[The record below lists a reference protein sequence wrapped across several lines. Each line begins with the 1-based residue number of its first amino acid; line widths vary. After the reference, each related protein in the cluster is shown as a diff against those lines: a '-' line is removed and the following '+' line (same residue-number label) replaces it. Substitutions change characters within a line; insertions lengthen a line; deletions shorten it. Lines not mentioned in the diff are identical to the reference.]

1 MKSRMS
7 RRSVAGIFKTG
18 MTAESKAGDMGTISD
33 GSKNRTPLIEPFNH
47 EFEGIQTPLEVF
59 DLVES
64 KNYNP
69 YLYRLSEV
77 KWDIFGTLTWAHDA
91 LQQASFSA
99 ETRRKTDFQNLMNQV
114 SRTYKIRHK
123 NLVYFRSTELSPAG
137 SAHYHF
143 VISKNG
149 IQRLKAPEVAAFIG
163 EYWSDAKRG
172 TSDIKAFED
181 DDSGYEAVK
190 YCCKPDYRNFNDE
203 KFDSLSKGLIR
214 LLKKLPP
221 QQIAC

>member
-1 MKSRMS
+1 
-7 RRSVAGIFKTG
+7 
-18 MTAESKAGDMGTISD
+18 
-33 GSKNRTPLIEPFNH
+33 
-47 EFEGIQTPLEVF
+47 
-59 DLVES
+59 
-64 KNYNP
+64 
-69 YLYRLSEV
+69 
-77 KWDIFGTLTWAHDA
+77 
-91 LQQASFSA
+91 
-99 ETRRKTDFQNLMNQV
+99 MNQV